1 MPTMPN
7 LVGLNLQEAEAALE
21 SAGVINLATLSYF
34 SVWPVSPTWVNGGKG
49 GIVQAQSPASSSQ
62 VVANSPIA
70 LTLGQYAVGVSYA

>member
-7 LVGLNLQEAEAALE
+7 VVGLNLQEAEQTLKA
-21 SAGVINLATLSYF
+21 AGVINLSSLGYF
-34 SVWPVSPTWVNGGKG
+34 GTWPISAKWVPGGKA

-70 LTLGQYAVGVSYA
+70 LTLGQYAVGVSYP

>member
-7 LVGLNLQEAEAALE
+7 LVGLNLQEAEATLE
-21 SAGVINLATLSYF
+21 SAGVINLSTLGYF
-34 SVWPVSPTWVNGGKG
+34 GVWPITATWVAGAKA

-70 LTLGQYAVGVSYA
+70 LTLGQYAVGVSYP